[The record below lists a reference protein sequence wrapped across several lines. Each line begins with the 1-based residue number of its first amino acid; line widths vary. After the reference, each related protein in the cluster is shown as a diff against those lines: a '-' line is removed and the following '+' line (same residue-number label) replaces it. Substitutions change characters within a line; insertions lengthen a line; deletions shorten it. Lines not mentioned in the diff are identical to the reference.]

1 MTSGGARARSGPAP
15 DKDAL
20 RRDRDSNEWTP
31 ISPEPRI
38 EPAPPW
44 PLSKPFTAREKAMW
58 AEEWQRPQAR
68 MWERLGLERE
78 VAAYVRTVRRFESKA
93 GRTGDGTLMR
103 QLAED
108 LGISISGLQRN
119 RWIIGTN
126 TPAAAPAAARQAT
139 GPSAKDR
146 LNGLGLNVVAGGEQ

>member
-1 MTSGGARARSGPAP
+1 
-15 DKDAL
+15 
-20 RRDRDSNEWTP
+20 
-31 ISPEPRI
+31 
-38 EPAPPW
+38 
-44 PLSKPFTAREKAMW
+44 
-58 AEEWQRPQAR
+58 
-68 MWERLGLERE
+68 
-78 VAAYVRTVRRFESKA
+78 
-93 GRTGDGTLMR
+93 MR